1 MRMKRNVRAAAVLAF
16 LGGSG
21 PLFAQSNAL
30 RNVVARQVPPAAG
43 GATRPAAEGGVVPGP
58 AVRQPLL
65 PVTAQAEP
73 PVNPVLQSASLIA
86 VDLPKPKK
94 LAVHD
99 LVTVIIREDKRF
111 ISDAK
116 LETEK
121 EIKLDAAL
129 KQWFRL
135 DPEDRLVPQN
145 FERAG
150 APGAQF
156 DFKHQYDGNGKF
168 NRQDSLVTRIQT
180 RVIDVKPN
188 GNLVL
193 EARKEIVVEGE
204 SQAVALTGECRAVD
218 VTAQNSVLSTQVAD
232 LRIRVD
238 GSGATHDASR
248 RGWLRK
254 AWDFFRPL

>member
-1 MRMKRNVRAAAVLAF
+1 MRPCLRFVRCAAVLWVCAPG
-16 LGGSG
+16 L
-21 PLFAQSNAL
+21 AQSNAL
-30 RNVVARQVPPAAG
+30 RNVVARQAPPAT
-43 GATRPAAEGGVVPGP
+43 GASTRPTAPGLVPGP
-58 AVRQPLL
+58 FIRQPLT
-65 PVTAQAEP
+65 PVTAVSEP
-73 PVNPVLQSASLIA
+73 PVNPVLQSTSLIA

-111 ISDAK
+111 TSDAK

-156 DFKHQYDGNGKF
+156 DLKHQYDGNGKF

-204 SQAVALTGECRAVD
+204 SQAVTLTGECRAMD
-218 VTAQNSVLSTQVAD
+218 VTAQNSVLSTQIAD

-238 GSGATHDASR
+238 GGGATHDASR
-248 RGWLRK
+248 RGWLKK
-254 AWDFFRPL
+254 AWDLIRPL